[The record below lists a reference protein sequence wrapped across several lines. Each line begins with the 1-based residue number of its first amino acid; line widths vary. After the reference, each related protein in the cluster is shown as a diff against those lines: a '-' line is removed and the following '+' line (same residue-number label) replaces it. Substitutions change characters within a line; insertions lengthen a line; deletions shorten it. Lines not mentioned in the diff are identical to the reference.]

1 MKLSANEKKATYKV
15 KETQNKNDSLQ
26 LDSILSFRLKNSEL
40 IKLKE
45 RAKNE
50 NRSISNY
57 IKTQLNIN
65 DK

>member
-1 MKLSANEKKATYKV
+1 MKLSANEKKATYNA
-15 KETQNKNDSLQ
+15 KETQNKNDALQ

>member
-1 MKLSANEKKATYKV
+1 MKLSANEKKTTYKV

-26 LDSILSFRLKNSEL
+26 LDSILSFRIKNSEL

>member
-1 MKLSANEKKATYKV
+1 MEKNEKSL
-15 KETQNKNDSLQ
+15 ETV
-26 LDSILSFRLKNSEL
+26 ISFRIKKTEL
-40 IKLKE
+40 EKLKE

-57 IKTQLNIN
+57 IKTILNIN

>member
-26 LDSILSFRLKNSEL
+26 LDSILSFRIKNSEL